1 MFGDPAIQGG
11 QEGGSS
17 LPFVVERG
25 DRLVSCAPVRSLP
38 GDRAV

>member
-17 LPFVVERG
+17 LPFVVEQG
-25 DRLVSCAPVRSLP
+25 DHLVSRAPVRSSP
-38 GDRAV
+38 GGRAV